1 MHKNITCIACPRG
14 CLLTVSG
21 EAEDLIISGNE
32 CMKGTEYGR
41 QEILEPLRMLTTT
54 VRTTHPV
61 YTRLPVRLSREVPL
75 EQIPEFMKV
84 INQVCVSRT
93 CIPGDVMA
101 VNLLE
106 SEVDLIATGELY
118 YEKG

>member
-21 EAEDLIISGNE
+21 EAEDLIIDGNQ
-32 CMKGTEYGR
+32 CSKGIEYGR
-41 QEILEPLRMLTTT
+41 QEILEPLRMLTST

-61 YTRLPVRLSREVPL
+61 YPRLPVRLSREVSPKHII
-75 EQIPEFMKV
+75 QYMKL

-93 CIPGDVMA
+93 CIPGDLMA
-101 VNLLE
+101 ENLLE
-106 SEVDLIATGELY
+106 SGVDLIATGGLY